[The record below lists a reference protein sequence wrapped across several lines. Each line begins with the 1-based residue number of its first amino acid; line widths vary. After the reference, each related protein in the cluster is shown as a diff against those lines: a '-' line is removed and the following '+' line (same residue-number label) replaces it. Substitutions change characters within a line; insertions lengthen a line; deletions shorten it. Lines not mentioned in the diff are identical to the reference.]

1 MFRIAS
7 LLFLLCSTAI
17 ADTPLTI
24 TSNGYYLTQVDEE
37 GTPSLVKVTRV
48 IDLTNGS
55 TPLPPETPIP
65 VPPIEE
71 FDTAVV
77 NVVAGWAKDVNDP
90 DACQA
95 VSLVYHHILQAIEDN
110 LLPEKMVWE
119 ITRLST
125 DNALKITGSKDWSNF
140 RNQLSEIIAE
150 KTRKGE
156 LASNKQIVQLMKSI
170 RQGMEM
176 AADGSTALNQTKAV
190 AVVIGTNEVIDGYR

>member
-1 MFRIAS
+1 M
-7 LLFLLCSTAI
+7 TH
-17 ADTPLTI
+17 
-24 TSNGYYLTQVDEE
+24 VDEE
-37 GTPSLVKVTRV
+37 GTPSLVKITRV

-55 TPLPPETPIP
+55 TPVPPTPI
-65 VPPIEE
+65 PPIEE
-71 FDTAVV
+71 FDTAIV
-77 NVVAGWAKDVNDP
+77 NVVAGWAKEVNDP

-95 VSLVYHHILQAIEDN
+95 VSLVYHHILQALEDT
-110 LLPEKMVWE
+110 LIPEKSVWD

-125 DNALKITGSKDWSNF
+125 DNALKITSTKDWSKF
-140 RNQLSEIIAE
+140 RNQVSEIIAE

-156 LASNKQIVQLMKSI
+156 LSTNKQIVQLMKSI